1 MMENI
6 IEMLHNGQHSLV
18 ISNGSI
24 RTFDKR
30 GIADLYA
37 VLKQD
42 PEFLNGASLADK
54 VIGKAAAA
62 LMVLGGVREVYSDI
76 ICLSAIDLLRNNKI
90 QLNYGIVVPNIT
102 NRTKTGLC
110 PLEIR
115 CQNCLT
121 PLECLNQIEEFIEL
135 QNNK

>member
-1 MMENI
+1 MENI

>member
-54 VIGKAAAA
+54 VIGKAAAT
-62 LMVLGGVREVYSDI
+62 LMVLGGVREVYADI
-76 ICLSAIDLLRNNKI
+76 ICLSAIDLLRNNRI
-90 QLNYGIVVPNIT
+90 QLNYGIVVPNII

-115 CQNCLT
+115 CQNYLT
-121 PLECLNQIEEFIEL
+121 PQECFNQIEEFIEL

>member
-1 MMENI
+1 M
-6 IEMLHNGQHSLV
+6 IEDLIHLLHEGNHSLV
-18 ISNGSI
+18 VANGEVC
-24 RTFDKR
+24 TFDGR
-30 GIADLYA
+30 GVSDLYN
-37 VLKQD
+37 LFKED
-42 PEFLNGASLADK
+42 PGFFRGASLADK
-54 VIGKAAAA
+54 IVGKAAAT
-62 LMVLGGVREVYSDI
+62 LMVLGGVREVYADI

-115 CQNCLT
+115 CQNYLT

>member
-1 MMENI
+1 MEDLVRL
-6 IEMLHNGQHSLV
+6 LHDGKYSLV
-18 ISNGSI
+18 VANGDVCTFNRQGIS
-24 RTFDKR
+24 
-30 GIADLYA
+30 DLYK
-37 VLKQD
+37 LFKED
-42 PEFLNGASLADK
+42 PGFLRGASLADK
-54 VIGKAAAA
+54 IVGKAAAT
-62 LMVLGGVREVYSDI
+62 LMVLGGVREVYADI

-102 NRTKTGLC
+102 NRAKTGLC

>member
-1 MMENI
+1 MEDLVRL
-6 IEMLHNGQHSLV
+6 LHAGKYSLVVANGDVCTFNGQG
-18 ISNGSI
+18 IS
-24 RTFDKR
+24 
-30 GIADLYA
+30 DLYK
-37 VLKQD
+37 LFKED
-42 PEFLNGASLADK
+42 SGFLRGASLADK
-54 VIGKAAAA
+54 IVGKAAAT
-62 LMVLGGVREVYSDI
+62 LMVLCGVREVYADI
-76 ICLSAIDLLRNNKI
+76 ICLSAIDLLRENKI

>member
-1 MMENI
+1 MEDLVRL
-6 IEMLHNGQHSLV
+6 LHDGKYSLVVANGDVCTFNGQG
-18 ISNGSI
+18 IS
-24 RTFDKR
+24 
-30 GIADLYA
+30 DLYK
-37 VLKQD
+37 LFKED
-42 PEFLNGASLADK
+42 PGFLRGASLADK
-54 VIGKAAAA
+54 IVGKAAAT
-62 LMVLGGVREVYSDI
+62 LMVLGGVREVYADI
-76 ICLSAIDLLRNNKI
+76 ICLSAIDLLRNSKI